1 LTVPLPSGSEK
12 YYSISIW
19 MFARLQ
25 EVISRGAVEGGFSGS
40 ELYDRA
46 KEMMRSAYDAYLQTD
61 RSVLLDRSMIENLQ
75 IVVAIIRE
83 ANLTKD
89 ATPHQIGAQI
99 HEFWFMLAQCSRP
112 HTLSAEEMRML
123 ERLKRFYNDLSSKID
138 AERTKESMEGLFH

>member
-1 LTVPLPSGSEK
+1 VPLPSGSEK

-19 MFARLQ
+19 MFARIL
-25 EVISRGAVEGGFSGS
+25 EMLLRGVIEGDFSGS
-40 ELYDRA
+40 ELFSRA
-46 KEMMRSAYDAYLQTD
+46 KEMMRSAYDAHLQTD
-61 RSVLLDRSMIENLQ
+61 RSVLLDQSMVENLQ
-75 IVVAIIRE
+75 IVAAIIRE

-112 HTLSAEEMRML
+112 HSLSAEEMRML

-138 AERTKESMEGLFH
+138 AERTRESMEGLFH